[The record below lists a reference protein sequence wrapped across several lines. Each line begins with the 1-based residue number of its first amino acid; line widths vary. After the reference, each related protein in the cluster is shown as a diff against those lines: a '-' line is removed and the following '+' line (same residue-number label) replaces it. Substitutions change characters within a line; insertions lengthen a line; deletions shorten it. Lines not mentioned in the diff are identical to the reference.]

1 VALFS
6 GVFTR
11 HRETKSMNWGDQ
23 RSLSRKVGGGFVGI
37 IKIALE
43 IDRYEYWIRI
53 YGKVKEYVGIIRKR
67 VNCNLKYFA

>member
-1 VALFS
+1 
-6 GVFTR
+6 
-11 HRETKSMNWGDQ
+11 
-23 RSLSRKVGGGFVGI
+23 VGGGFVGI